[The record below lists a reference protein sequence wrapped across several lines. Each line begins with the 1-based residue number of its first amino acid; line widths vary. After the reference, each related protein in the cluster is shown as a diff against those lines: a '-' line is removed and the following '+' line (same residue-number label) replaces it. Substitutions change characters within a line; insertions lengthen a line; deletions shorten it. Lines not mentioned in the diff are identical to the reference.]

1 MRNLRLNGSNDI
13 KRQGQTAM
21 ISPPAPSAAARRGRP
36 CRRRAVAALVLA
48 GTAAVAGAPA
58 FADLT
63 GLPLPDRTTGAA
75 VAARAPTALG
85 GAHTV
90 VVHGGDTL
98 WSISARLLGGAATD
112 ARVTR
117 TWHRLHRA
125 NLARIGPDADLIL
138 PGTRLVVP
146 ADLPSHRKEAS

>member
-1 MRNLRLNGSNDI
+1 MVSL
-13 KRQGQTAM
+13 A
-21 ISPPAPSAAARRGRP
+21 APSAPARCGRPRRGRTLA
-36 CRRRAVAALVLA
+36 AVVLA

-58 FADLT
+58 FADLA

-75 VAARAPTALG
+75 VAATAPTALG
-85 GAHTV
+85 RAHTV

-98 WSISARLLGGAATD
+98 WSISARLLGGGATD

-125 NLARIGPDADLIL
+125 NLARIGPDPDLIL

-146 ADLPSHRKEAS
+146 RATPPHRKEAS